1 MIQEDTFFN
10 FPSGRLKLRIFENGK
25 GELIQYERENTDG
38 PRESRYVRASADDP
52 QSLKV
57 ALAQALGIKGVVR
70 KERTVFMVG
79 QTRIHFDEV
88 EGLGTFIEIEVVLDS
103 NASATDGVLLAEELM
118 KKLEIRKQDL
128 VTSAY
133 IDLQCKDAQ

>member
-1 MIQEDTFFN
+1 
-10 FPSGRLKLRIFENGK
+10 
-25 GELIQYERENTDG
+25 
-38 PRESRYVRASADDP
+38 VRASADDP